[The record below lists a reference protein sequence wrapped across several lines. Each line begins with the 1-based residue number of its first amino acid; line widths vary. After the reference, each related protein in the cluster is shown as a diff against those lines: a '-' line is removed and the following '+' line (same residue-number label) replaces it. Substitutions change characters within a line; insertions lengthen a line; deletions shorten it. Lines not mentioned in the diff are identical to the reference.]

1 MCSRCSRS
9 SGNGGNS
16 SKRWRMGSRR
26 RSCVCPH
33 NHHQHH
39 PQSILS
45 SPSSAQSSPS
55 SKTSSS
61 PSSAASSSSSS
72 ASSSSSTSSSSSL
85 PSSSSSSPAISSSSS
100 LLQSQRPAADAM
112 PGRRVAAR
120 EALATWVLG
129 SRSRVRLALGLNGM
143 LVEDA
148 RISRAGAR
156 FWAWRSSA
164 DPHHSLGHPINGMQ
178 AERDA
183 SK

>member
-1 MCSRCSRS
+1 
-9 SGNGGNS
+9 
-16 SKRWRMGSRR
+16 MGSRR

-72 ASSSSSTSSSSSL
+72 ASSSSSTSSSSL